1 MALMDEL
8 LVGLGFQYDP
18 KEMGQFKKD
27 ISKTTD
33 VIKSLTK
40 IAVAGAT
47 AITGLVV
54 SSTAASDSQGKL
66 ASEIGETVEEVDA
79 LQHALTISG
88 GSADGMSNSLRALSI
103 KAAEAARG
111 VGSGVEAFGLLGI
124 NATDANGEIK
134 QSSQLMSEISGEFQ
148 NLSKSKQIE
157 LADKLGIKDS
167 ILLLQQGP
175 KAIRELTNE
184 AKSLGVT
191 TGEDAAIAAE
201 FQDSLTRVWRVVK
214 QVSRSLTRELAPIIQ
229 SVTDG
234 FVDWWKTN
242 RQIIEQ
248 NLPEWIDKAT
258 MAFKLLLVA
267 AGAWLALRI
276 VGHLTALITLFK
288 GLSIAALTA
297 SATAVLLPALI
308 GAGIA
313 ALALLAEDAKV
324 FFAGGESFI
333 GDMIE
338 KFPQWAGEIRT
349 VAAIF
354 ATMADLTTMIF
365 DGWSKIIGLFGG
377 LSLDSLKDFGKNLP
391 GFLGDITGLSTV
403 GGGGLIP
410 ELGQSI
416 SNTASTVVDKM
427 EIIVQGGADS
437 AENIANAVMN
447 VFQQTSQD
455 LNTAVD
461 Q

>member
-1 MALMDEL
+1 MGLIDEL
-8 LVGLGFQYDP
+8 LVGLGFEYDP
-18 KEMGQFKKD
+18 KEMGQFKED
-27 ISKTTD
+27 VSKTTS

-40 IAVAGAT
+40 AAVAGAA

-54 SSTAASDSQGKL
+54 SSTAASDEQGKL

-88 GSADGMSNSLRALSI
+88 GSADGMSNSLRSLSI

-148 NLSKSKQIE
+148 NLSKAKQIE
-157 LADKLGIKDS
+157 LSDKLGIKDS

-175 KAIRELTNE
+175 KAIRELTDE
-184 AKSLGVT
+184 AKLLGVT
-191 TGEDAAIAAE
+191 TGEDASIAAD
-201 FQDSLTRVWRVVK
+201 FQDSLTNLWRIVK
-214 QVSRSLTRELAPIIQ
+214 QVSRTLTRQFVPVIQ
-229 SVTDG
+229 KITDG
-234 FVDWWKTN
+234 FIDWWKAN

-258 MAFKLLLVA
+258 VAFKLLLVA
-267 AGAWLALRI
+267 TGAWLAMRL

-288 GLSIAALTA
+288 GLSISALAANAAAL
-297 SATAVLLPALI
+297 LLPALI
-308 GAGIA
+308 GAGVA

-324 FFAGGESFI
+324 FFEGGDSFI

-338 KFPQWAGEIRT
+338 KFPQWANEIRV

-365 DGWSKIIGLFGG
+365 DGWSKIIDLFGG
-377 LSLDSLKDFGKNLP
+377 LSLEGLKDFGKNLP
-391 GFLGDITGLSTV
+391 GFVGDITGLSTV

-416 SNTASTVVDKM
+416 SNKASTAIDKM
-427 EIIVQGGADS
+427 EIIVQGGADT
-437 AENIANAVMN
+437 AENIANAVLN